1 MRKPWIIETKE
12 TIYYNMEKYEE
23 DYGQF
28 YFLDDLD
35 ALVETIKTNN
45 ACEDEEEDEDEIKK
59 NSFSAA
65 KYIYFQRTLYAI
77 TVIAAFMVFIK
88 FV

>member
-1 MRKPWIIETKE
+1 MRKPWFIETKE

-28 YFLDDLD
+28 YFLDDYD
-35 ALVETIKTNN
+35 TLVENIKTNN
-45 ACEDEEEDEDEIKK
+45 APEYEDEDEDEIKK

-65 KYIYFQRTLYAI
+65 KCIYFQRTLYAI
-77 TVIAAFMVFIK
+77 TVVAAFMVFIK